1 MEEENKHRKEKLI
14 LIVSIFIAGLCSI
27 IYELLISTASSYF
40 MGDSV
45 KQFSITI
52 GVYMAA
58 MGIGA
63 LISRKINK
71 NLLAKFIVV
80 EILLGFIGGMAI
92 PILYLSFSFSLL
104 YYPIM
109 LGLITIIGTL
119 TGLEV
124 PLLTRIMD
132 DYDSLKIN
140 LSNVLSLDYFG
151 ALLAT
156 LIFPFI
162 FLPFFG
168 TFQSSLIFGLIN
180 MSIGFLNL
188 IFFAKKL
195 NLEKRK
201 TYYFWSIVV
210 TIFLVLMLLF
220 SKSLLKIWEQG
231 LYEDRVVYAKQSQYQ
246 KIVVTKSKNDVRMFL
261 NGNLQFSTIDE
272 HRYHEVLVHIPF
284 SVSSEKKKVL
294 MLGGGDGLGAREML
308 KYPELESLT
317 IIDIDPAVNDISRKN
332 FYLKEANQG
341 SLDHQKVNVFHQDAF
356 QFLLKNEE
364 RYDIIII
371 DLPDPNNTSLARL
384 YSREFY
390 KLVAKRLKES
400 GVLMTQATS
409 VYFAKNTFWCI
420 NRTVKAG
427 GLKYTY
433 PCHAYVPSFGDWGWI
448 LASKSQLS
456 EQPIDLKVKTKYLT
470 NQIAQSIFYFEK
482 DVHTTDQSVS
492 SLNKPIILGY
502 YLKDWKHWN

>member
-1 MEEENKHRKEKLI
+1 MEDNML
-14 LIVSIFIAGLCSI
+14 
-27 IYELLISTASSYF
+27 
-40 MGDSV
+40 
-45 KQFSITI
+45 
-52 GVYMAA
+52 AA
-58 MGIGA
+58 VI
-63 LISRKINK
+63 
-71 NLLAKFIVV
+71 
-80 EILLGFIGGMAI
+80 
-92 PILYLSFSFSLL
+92 
-104 YYPIM
+104 
-109 LGLITIIGTL
+109 
-119 TGLEV
+119 
-124 PLLTRIMD
+124 
-132 DYDSLKIN
+132 
-140 LSNVLSLDYFG
+140 
-151 ALLAT
+151 ALLVVILF
-156 LIFPFI
+156 LII
-162 FLPFFG
+162 KLL
-168 TFQSSLIFGLIN
+168 QSNLKNKRLYI
-180 MSIGFLNL
+180 SI
-188 IFFAKKL
+188 
-195 NLEKRK
+195 
-201 TYYFWSIVV
+201 
-210 TIFLVLMLLF
+210 
-220 SKSLLKIWEQG
+220 
-231 LYEDRVVYAKQSQYQ
+231 
-246 KIVVTKSKNDVRMFL
+246 KNFE
-261 NGNLQFSTIDE
+261 NGDI
-272 HRYHEVLVHIPF
+272 
-284 SVSSEKKKVL
+284 
-294 MLGGGDGLGAREML
+294 L

-420 NRTVKAG
+420 NRTLQAG